1 MSDDEYDNPSP
12 PEEIPDE
19 DMPWITNELTIIS
32 KTPREKQKQ
41 EGNKMTYLVT
51 KEV

>member
-1 MSDDEYDNPSP
+1 MTDDEYDNPSP

-32 KTPREKQKQ
+32 KIPKKKRK
-41 EGNKMTYLVT
+41 
-51 KEV
+51 